1 MFKQALV
8 AQTETWTHLKS
19 SEVFLNL
26 NVSGCFNLSDLIQIY
41 LKKKVFFKKLLL
53 RPQTSL
59 PDLIEACGQTYI
71 YVCLCHGNP
80 SVQQRWTCAFHP
92 SLTFVISVIIFHPQ
106 IYVQHNQ
113 CSFVYHDSE
122 SPSVSSPTLS
132 IHAPFVYVHES
143 HMSACEL
150 FVILHPWPQTWGEGN
165 SQVSPGLWMS
175 VVPVMWE
182 ENVVYWQPGCSIF
195 IVPLNKHMGLD
206 ELVSI
211 LLRALSEHIAG
222 GPITVHLITRVSI
235 HTSGCPSSGTDD
247 THAYVTCS
255 ASS

>member
-1 MFKQALV
+1 MFLLRSR
-8 AQTETWTHLKS
+8 TSL
-19 SEVFLNL
+19 L
-26 NVSGCFNLSDLIQIY
+26 DLI
-41 LKKKVFFKKLLL
+41 K
-53 RPQTSL
+53 
-59 PDLIEACGQTYI
+59 ACGQTSI
-71 YVCLCHGNP
+71 YVWFCHGNP
-80 SVQQRWTCAFHP
+80 PVPQPQTCAFSP

-165 SQVSPGLWMS
+165 RQVSPGLRTS

-182 ENVVYWQPGCSIF
+182 ENVVFWQPGCSIF

-211 LLRALSEHIAG
+211 LLRAPWERRAG
-222 GPITVHLITRVSI
+222 GPITVHPISRVSV
-235 HTSGCPSSGTDD
+235 HTSGGSPPPVGQMTRMH
-247 THAYVTCS
+247 TLHAQLPVRVLAQIYTS
-255 ASS
+255 WKT